1 MHWCESWFFR
11 RCIRFQKWS
20 ALFQLIHLRTFLALE
35 EAAMTVFME
44 DLTQQVVSSA
54 SPYLWSLVLAFA
66 TVLISI
72 ALLYLAR
79 FSAKLEVKDLADLRS
94 MFDRFPA
101 WGKRASW
108 AQQNSFE
115 AFSLHAPAALLA
127 AIAALNGQTLP
138 SVASLAAFA
147 YPVLRLAY
155 ICAYVFNVPLA
166 RSLCWLLGLLCSGV
180 LYGVGL
186 SALLA

>member
-1 MHWCESWFFR
+1 
-11 RCIRFQKWS
+11 
-20 ALFQLIHLRTFLALE
+20 
-35 EAAMTVFME
+35 ME
-44 DLTQQVVSSA
+44 DLSQQVVSSA
-54 SPYLWSLVLAFA
+54 SPYVWSLVLAFA

-94 MFDRFPA
+94 MADRFPA

-147 YPVLRLAY
+147 YPVLRL
-155 ICAYVFNVPLA
+155 PT
-166 RSLCWLLGLLCSGV
+166 
-180 LYGVGL
+180 
-186 SALLA
+186 SALMCSMSHWPDPFAGCWVFFAVVFSTAWA

>member
-1 MHWCESWFFR
+1 MD
-11 RCIRFQKWS
+11 
-20 ALFQLIHLRTFLALE
+20 
-35 EAAMTVFME
+35 

-54 SPYLWSLVLAFA
+54 SPYVWSRVLAFA

-79 FSAKLEVKDLADLRS
+79 FSANLEVKDLADLRS

-101 WGKRASW
+101 WKRASW

-138 SVASLAAFA
+138 TIASLAAFA
-147 YPVLRLAY
+147 YPALRIAY
-155 ICAYVFNVPLA
+155 ICAYVFDVPLA
-166 RSLCWLLGLLCSGV
+166 RSLCWMLGLLCSGV